1 MIGNVELVD
10 DLWMDRQ
17 LEKSGR
23 WNESSKSEHAR
34 EEADGPERLRYNIV
48 VIRLHIGYLLLN
60 LVLDQVTPS
69 YLLIIVHSL
78 PM

>member
-23 WNESSKSEHAR
+23 WNESSKSERAR
-34 EEADGPERLRYNIV
+34 EEADGPERLWYNIV
-48 VIRLHIGYLLLN
+48 VI
-60 LVLDQVTPS
+60 
-69 YLLIIVHSL
+69 
-78 PM
+78 